1 MLFTAATTT
10 ALQAFARQHQ
20 VTLNTLVQAA
30 WGLVLARYS
39 GERNVIF
46 GATVSGRPADLA
58 GARR

>member
-1 MLFTAATTT
+1 MLFTAAATT

-39 GERNVIF
+39 GERDVIF
-46 GATVSGRPADLA
+46 GATVSGRPRTWR
-58 GARR
+58 GPRR